1 MPQRSSMTGF
11 PLSLHPISPAAHS
24 SAASYP
30 LSTLLILLTLFHL
43 KAKLF
48 MFYGGENVM
57 DLYFLTYIA

>member
-11 PLSLHPISPAAHS
+11 PLSLHPISP
-24 SAASYP
+24 AASYP

-48 MFYGGENVM
+48 IFYGGEKVM
-57 DLYFLTYIA
+57 DLYFSPI